1 MQINSKYRLP
11 NFPLKLRVIRAF
23 DFEIEPILLL
33 EKDLIGNN
41 FLSYLIFSDFEKEQ
55 RAYIQIS
62 QERLN
67 EVLTNEIS
75 LNSAFEKPENEFIY
89 IAEFSHNTGQILDSF
104 LVPVFLIS
112 EAQIIPKNYVVN
124 YEKPKNEVVLKEND
138 LLDFSERKQKIVFDF
153 YLQSQN
159 LINNIKP
166 YALYKVFTPIIE
178 IIKNMLEFDNRNAD
192 KYLAF
197 SNLRQASFGI
207 TIELNYSHDLFFQ
220 KETTVIENLILLL
233 NAQSKE
239 DFETV
244 LYKTKNDNYLKH
256 YITIIKAIIDNDADL
271 HTAYANPVTKDIKT
285 NTLNK
290 ERAEIAKKIIDETL
304 DVIED
309 VEEIKGTFL
318 EIDIDRK
325 EPSFKIYSFED
336 EFTVKGKFELS
347 ILEKVKNDFVNIGK
361 ETYVFQI
368 KTLYFPETTLKSEEI
383 KRYLIDYQKES
394 E

>member
-1 MQINSKYRLP
+1 MKINSKYRLP
-11 NFPLKLRVIRAF
+11 NFPLRLKVIHAF

-33 EKDLIGNN
+33 ERDIIGNN
-41 FLSYLIFSDFEKEQ
+41 FLSFLTFSDFEKEQ
-55 RAYIQIS
+55 RAYIQVS
-62 QERLN
+62 NERLN
-67 EVLTNEIS
+67 EVLSNDIS
-75 LNSAFEKPENEFIY
+75 LNSAFENPENEFIY
-89 IAEFSHNTGQILDSF
+89 IAEFSHINGEVLDSF
-104 LVPVFLIS
+104 LVPIS
-112 EAQIIPKNYVVN
+112 LVSENQVIPKNYTVN
-124 YEKPKNEVVLKEND
+124 YEKPNSTPVLNEYE

-166 YALYKVFTPIIE
+166 YALYKIFTPIVD
-178 IIKNMLEFDNRNAD
+178 IIKNMLDFDSRNAD

-197 SNLRQASFGI
+197 SNLRQSSLGI
-207 TIELNYSHDLFFQ
+207 TIELNYSQDLFFE
-220 KETTVIENLILLL
+220 KETEAIENLLMLL
-233 NAQSKE
+233 NAQNTD
-239 DFETV
+239 DFKKV
-244 LYKTKNDNYLKH
+244 LFKTKNDKYLKH
-256 YITIIKAIIDNDADL
+256 YITMIKAIIDNNADL
-271 HTAYANPVTKDIKT
+271 HTAYANPVTKEIKT

-361 ETYVFQI
+361 ETYFFQI
-368 KTLYFPETTLKSEEI
+368 KTLYYPETTLKPEEI
-383 KRYLIDYQKES
+383 KRFLIDYKKEN